1 MVFLSEVSRGSR
13 SSERGAAGARR
24 KPCCP
29 ALASLP
35 QEEGRIQHHPPRLFQ
50 MLECTDLGNELD
62 CVVSL
67 FATYLRSQC
76 LGMQSLVLRAI
87 LGLTQRPDT
96 VSRGSR
102 QHHECSGLGWAGPG
116 LSWLGTFPG
125 SGEGA
130 AGGRRCA
137 SIPAPPALFLWGC
150 AGQPC
155 LPAPR
160 CPMGRSQRDSWDRRV
175 FSPRGQSLL
184 YPKEGVF
191 FTQARQTL
199 VLLPSITEQLQGAD
213 SDTRTVAL
221 PVLSTMLR
229 LLEGRTLSLT
239 ALELAG
245 KLPSLFDD
253 VRLRPHA
260 CVPVTP
266 HCGLS
271 LPGSQ
276 PWALRALGQ
285 TFGRPQLAHFWG
297 PSSRCA
303 LCLLARRLCPH
314 FVGRAGPACGG
325 LGATGTDVP
334 LSSSPGVKRSAGSL
348 YSPPPRHAGL
358 CGGQR
363 KEEDA
368 EGGVQEPCPAVLP
381 PARPGRERGRGGRFA
396 PLGRA
401 TLTASGA
408 PEHQGCC
415 SCWQRQSPLRHPP
428 CGGAAGGG
436 RVFCPGSGAIS
447 AVLQASREALL
458 GVARFLRW
466 RQLAHLA
473 ETVQTCKIG
482 ECLVRAVLHPGT
494 GTGMGPGTGPP
505 CADPAPFPLQLARR
519 RSGAEEYLGQ
529 SLPYLQSL
537 QEPLRRE
544 AVRFIGEPRAWGPPS
559 LCLRAAPRGAAGG
572 ADRPCVP
579 RARGEA
585 PGGSAR
591 EQEPVHLRR

>member
-1 MVFLSEVSRGSR
+1 MGLCTSPAASGPGSAVPWHSCR
-13 SSERGAAGARR
+13 E
-24 KPCCP
+24 
-29 ALASLP
+29 LVT
-35 QEEGRIQHHPPRLFQ
+35 QHCAPRTFQ

-87 LGLTQRPDT
+87 LGLTERPDT

-102 QHHECSGLGWAGPG
+102 QHHECGGLGWAGPG
-116 LSWLGTFPG
+116 LLWLGTFPG

-130 AGGRRCA
+130 AGGRRRA

-155 LPAPR
+155 RPAPR
-160 CPMGRSQRDSWDRRV
+160 CPMGRSQREGWDRRV
-175 FSPRGQSLL
+175 FSPRWQALL

-253 VRLRPHA
+253 VRLRPHV

-285 TFGRPQLAHFWG
+285 TFGRPQLAHFG
-297 PSSRCA
+297 S
-303 LCLLARRLCPH
+303 L
-314 FVGRAGPACGG
+314 
-325 LGATGTDVP
+325 LGAVLKVCP
-334 LSSSPGVKRSAGSL
+334 LPLGS
-348 YSPPPRHAGL
+348 
-358 CGGQR
+358 
-363 KEEDA
+363 ET
-368 EGGVQEPCPAVLP
+368 LP
-381 PARPGRERGRGGRFA
+381 PLCR
-396 PLGRA
+396 
-401 TLTASGA
+401 
-408 PEHQGCC
+408 
-415 SCWQRQSPLRHPP
+415 SCWP
-428 CGGAAGGG
+428 C
-436 RVFCPGSGAIS
+436 
-447 AVLQASREALL
+447 
-458 GVARFLRW
+458 
-466 RQLAHLA
+466 
-473 ETVQTCKIG
+473 
-482 ECLVRAVLHPGT
+482 
-494 GTGMGPGTGPP
+494 
-505 CADPAPFPLQLARR
+505 
-519 RSGAEEYLGQ
+519 
-529 SLPYLQSL
+529 
-537 QEPLRRE
+537 LRR
-544 AVRFIGEPRAWGPPS
+544 AWS
-559 LCLRAAPRGAAGG
+559 HR
-572 ADRPCVP
+572 D
-579 RARGEA
+579 
-585 PGGSAR
+585 
-591 EQEPVHLRR
+591 